1 MVGNSCVE
9 NQRDGPII
17 LHVDD
22 DADIRDVVRMALNH
36 VGGLE
41 VVQFSSGS
49 ETVENADRIDVDLFL
64 LDVMMPGLSGPET
77 LKQLRSFPRFASIP
91 AVFLTAKA
99 TEDGLDDLWKLG
111 AASVIT
117 KPFDPMT
124 LADTLIRIWRQCPAR

>member
-1 MVGNSCVE
+1 MNNE
-9 NQRDGPII
+9 REYPII

-22 DADIRDVVRMALNH
+22 DEDIRNVVMIALNQ

-41 VVQFSSGS
+41 VVQFASGS

-99 TEDGLDDLWKLG
+99 TEDGLDDLWELG

-124 LADTLIRIWRQCPAR
+124 LAERLIQIWRQCPAR